1 VPSHIR
7 AAAAAAA
14 AAALT
19 TSRVNGIWI
28 HFFGFSRQK
37 ASEEG
42 ITRGLRMADT
52 ALALAGGLAVLGAVY
67 VARGKKRAA
76 CVGGGEATKAAE
88 ESAIRLGAFEEPL
101 SAGSQREAS
110 NPPCPWS
117 PARGPSDGFQSITR
131 ANRVMSWDI
140 RNGPIIIG
148 VAGASGSGKTTM
160 CTEIKARLRNEVRA
174 KGNPC
179 GDV

>member
-1 VPSHIR
+1 
-7 AAAAAAA
+7 
-14 AAALT
+14 
-19 TSRVNGIWI
+19 
-28 HFFGFSRQK
+28 
-37 ASEEG
+37 
-42 ITRGLRMADT
+42 MADT